1 MIASTHFPLL
11 CLPIP
16 ALPNPKIIALSSY
29 RLHFIL
35 KITNFELYKIFLQ
48 FYIVVVLWQS
58 LLELYGCCFYV

>member
-1 MIASTHFPLL
+1 MIASPHFPLL
-11 CLPIP
+11 IP
-16 ALPNPKIIALSSY
+16 AMPNPKNIVLSAS

-35 KITNFELYKIFLQ
+35 KITNFELHKIFLQ